1 VLVKSLVQKTLG
13 VKDHRVVSVQGDLTG
28 LEVHLDRR
36 KGRKLLCSGCGAR
49 APGYDT
55 LKERRWRHVP
65 LWGIPVKL
73 VYSPRRV
80 RCPQCGIKVEQMP
93 WGPGK
98 SPLSLPL
105 VILLATWSKLLAMRV
120 VAQLF
125 GVGWATVGSAV
136 KQAVDYGLAH
146 RDTSGILYIGM
157 DEISRRR
164 GHIYHTQVYD
174 LSAGRLLWSK
184 EGRSA
189 EVLQAFFAEWGPER
203 TAQIQ
208 GICCDMW
215 DPYVQ
220 VIKSC
225 APQAVLVFDKFH
237 LLRHLQQAVDDVRK
251 AEAEQLKK
259 KNPELLKGTKYLW
272 LKNPWNLS
280 PKQRERL
287 GYLEKLNLKT
297 NRAYVLKESFHL
309 VWTYSDRGWAKRFL
323 QKWFWWAT
331 HSRLKPMRD
340 FAWLLRRHLEDI
352 VSYFKLPISNGAV
365 EGLNN
370 KAKMISH
377 RAYGFRTE
385 KWFTTI
391 LLHCLGQLPMPQF
404 AHKFL

>member
-1 VLVKSLVQKTLG
+1 VVLVK
-13 VKDHRVVSVQGDLTG
+13 GDTTG
-28 LEVHLDRR
+28 LEVRLERR
-36 KGRKLLCSGCGAR
+36 RGRKLVCSGCGAR

-55 LKERRWRHVP
+55 LKERKWRHVP

-73 VYSPRRV
+73 LYGPRRV
-80 RCPQCGIKVEQMP
+80 RCPKCGIKVEQMP
-93 WGPGK
+93 WGPSK
-98 SPLSLPL
+98 SPLTVPL
-105 VILLATWSKLLAMRV
+105 VILLATGSKLLAMQV
-120 VAQLF
+120 VARLF
-125 GVGWATVGSAV
+125 RVNGSTVAAAV
-136 KQAVDYGLAH
+136 KRAVEYGLAH

-174 LSAGRLLWSK
+174 LSAGRLL
-184 EGRSA
+184 
-189 EVLQAFFAEWGPER
+189 
-203 TAQIQ
+203 I
-208 GICCDMW
+208 
-215 DPYVQ
+215 
-220 VIKSC
+220 
-225 APQAVLVFDKFH
+225 
-237 LLRHLQQAVDDVRK
+237 RHLQTAVDDVRK

-309 VWTYSDRGWAKRFL
+309 VWTYPNRGWAKRFL
-323 QKWFWWAT
+323 RKWFWWAT
-331 HSRLKPMRD
+331 HSRLQPMRD

-370 KAKMISH
+370 KAKVI
-377 RAYGFRTE
+377 A
-385 KWFTTI
+385 
-391 LLHCLGQLPMPQF
+391 LPREP
-404 AHKFL
+404 